1 MTLLIE
7 CLIGIVL
14 FTIIVLSV
22 ALINP
27 LYIIGDYP
35 PEIIKKCEELKIIQK
50 RQKRFTK
57 KELIKKII
65 ALILFVFLFAYIV
78 YKFNNADT
86 FFKGFINS
94 YIIWLAIAWYDAL
107 ILDCIFFCNIK
118 RFRIPGTEDMKEYK
132 DYWFHIKGSIRGS
145 LIGLLACIIVGLFVM
160 IF

>member
-14 FTIIVLSV
+14 FTIIVLPMS
-22 ALINP
+22 LINP

-35 PEIIKKCEELKIIQK
+35 PEIIKRCEELKIIPK

-57 KELIKKII
+57 KELIKKVG

-94 YIIWLAIAWYDAL
+94 YIIGKYRNKLPVNKYIPISEENRKYFSSIEDKINAL
-107 ILDCIFFCNIK
+107 KTSSESGVIK
-118 RFRIPGTEDMKEYK
+118 
-132 DYWFHIKGSIRGS
+132 
-145 LIGLLACIIVGLFVM
+145 
-160 IF
+160 